1 MPALALT
8 SMLAVTSCSGDFDF
22 NGNAIKSYN
31 QFKGIL
37 DSQGHTI
44 KGQAS
49 PLFYTING
57 GTVKNLVIDSA
68 NITSGGAIAT
78 TLSGNGLIENITVN
92 ANHKTLI

>member
-1 MPALALT
+1 
-8 SMLAVTSCSGDFDF
+8 MLRRLRLQRQRDKELQP
-22 NGNAIKSYN
+22 I
-31 QFKGIL
+31 QRLL
-37 DSQGHTI
+37 DDQSHTI

-49 PLFYTING
+49 LLFYTING